1 MSKKIKTNF
10 HNVPWAIMASDLMES
25 PPELYVVQGGFAP
38 QDEAVDALAAYKATQ
53 SKGQLELTR
62 FEIRQKQPEPWE

>member
-10 HNVPWAIMASDLMES
+10 HNVPWAIMASDLMEY
-25 PPELYVVQGGFAP
+25 PPEPYVVQGGFAS
-38 QDEAVDALAAYKATQ
+38 QVEAVEALEAYKATQ

-62 FEIRQKQPEPWE
+62 FEIRQLESWE

>member
-25 PPELYVVQGGFAP
+25 PPEPYVVQGGFAS
-38 QDEAVDALAAYKATQ
+38 QVEAVEALEAYKATQ

-62 FEIRQKQPEPWE
+62 FEIRQHQVGPSE